1 MGICPPYETNPA
13 REAFEYI
20 LNYIFISMDNRV
32 HRRAPGL

>member
-20 LNYIFISMDNRV
+20 LNYIFILLYN
-32 HRRAPGL
+32 L